1 MKYYELDKEEQ
12 DILDSVENDL
22 DAGTLKSVKNVKKE
36 IKRYHTY
43 AQNTLNKNRSI
54 NIRLSERD
62 LMLIKRKA
70 MEQGLPYQTLIA
82 SILHQYG
89 NKRQETE

>member
-1 MKYYELDKEEQ
+1 MNYKLDKEEQ
-12 DILDSVENDL
+12 EILDAIESGE
-22 DAGTLKSVKNVKKE
+22 VKPLRVSKKE
-36 IKRYHTY
+36 LARYREYARNTISKR
-43 AQNTLNKNRSI
+43 KSI

-70 MEQGLPYQTLIA
+70 MEKGLPYQTLIA

-89 NKRQETE
+89 NR